1 MLHALLL
8 TLSLSSHTSGPI
20 DITEQDLTSYVNQN
34 ARYQQQYGLP
44 GLFDVDVNLDSM
56 QVQLGRQKAGMAA
69 VQGNGRFTLSLPG
82 KPAVDGTIRAD
93 FEAKPR
99 YHLQTGAIY
108 LDNFTLTSYEIKPA
122 DVQQQFAPL
131 VGYLV
136 QGLQTRLAQQ
146 PAYMLNTKDKDQRWL
161 KQHVTGF
168 ELLPGKL
175 RLHTDTT
182 GSAE

>member
-1 MLHALLL
+1 M
-8 TLSLSSHTSGPI
+8 
-20 DITEQDLTSYVNQN
+20 
-34 ARYQQQYGLP
+34 
-44 GLFDVDVNLDSM
+44 
-56 QVQLGRQKAGMAA
+56 
-69 VQGNGRFTLSLPG
+69 
-82 KPAVDGTIRAD
+82 
-93 FEAKPR
+93 
-99 YHLQTGAIY
+99 
-108 LDNFTLTSYEIKPA
+108 
-122 DVQQQFAPL
+122 QQQFAPL